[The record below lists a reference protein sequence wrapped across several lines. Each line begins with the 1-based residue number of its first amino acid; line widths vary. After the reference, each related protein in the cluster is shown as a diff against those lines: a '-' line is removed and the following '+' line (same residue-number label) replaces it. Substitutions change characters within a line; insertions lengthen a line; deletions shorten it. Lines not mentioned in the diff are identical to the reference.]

1 LLIFLVLLISTFYN
15 IATTVGFS
23 ISCLEIPVSSSYDDA
38 DDWVGYGAVLI
49 TILTI
54 LCECFTTVCYFGC
67 FYIWPLIDLIL
78 IATKSFPLPDGCV
91 WG

>member
-1 LLIFLVLLISTFYN
+1 
-15 IATTVGFS
+15 
-23 ISCLEIPVSSSYDDA
+23 
-38 DDWVGYGAVLI
+38 
-49 TILTI
+49 
-54 LCECFTTVCYFGC
+54 VCYFGC